1 MKAYLLY
8 PDRDSDWQWAV
19 QATALRE
26 ARRSGRKA
34 HELEGF
40 DPGKAFPW
48 NAELLT
54 HDLGLEH
61 LFAAM
66 ADDAD
71 DVRVV
76 VEREVLNAT
85 GNDLATIIYRQA
97 LLGEALAHPAAVK
110 ELLTIARE
118 AVDAQRRHYLSTLL
132 GDHPDH
138 VLRWA
143 IEALEA
149 ALPSIRRL
157 RALADSVGDF
167 FFTEGWRRL
176 FAMIRAEL
184 DDAYLDQV
192 TRQLGELKLRDGVRM
207 SATLGEGSHAVDYVL
222 HQPPVQ
228 HYTWFE
234 RFLRRW
240 FPSFYEPDDQFGFS
254 ISPRDESG
262 ARALREF
269 SNRGIAI
276 AALALGHAALHLRDF
291 FAVLRAET
299 SFYVGCIALHE
310 QLADAGLATCFPKL
324 NGQLPALRFTGIYDP
339 VLALGTKGAVVAND
353 ADGDGRS
360 LLVIT
365 GANQGGKSTFL
376 RAIGAAQLM
385 AQAGM
390 FVPART
396 YHANLASAVMTH
408 FKREEDAGMASGK
421 FDEELSRMSA
431 IVDHFR
437 SGALLLLNESFAAS
451 AEREASEIADELIQS
466 LRTKGAKVIF
476 VTHLFE
482 YANRVAERSDPQ
494 VLLMRADRAS
504 DGSRPF
510 CIIEGEPMPT
520 SFGQDL
526 YLSVFGETPLTKGAE
541 DAVAI

>member
-8 PDRDSDWQWAV
+8 PDRDSDWQWV
-19 QATALRE
+19 SKATALRE
-26 ARRSGRKA
+26 GRRNGRKTP
-34 HELEGF
+34 ELEGF
-40 DPGKAFPW
+40 SPGKALPW

-54 HDLGLEH
+54 HDLGLDH
-61 LFAAM
+61 LFSAM
-66 ADDAD
+66 AGDAD

-76 VEREVLNAT
+76 VEREVLN
-85 GNDLATIIYRQA
+85 GSDNDLATIAYRQA
-97 LLGEALAHPAAVK
+97 LLADALANPAAVK
-110 ELLTIARE
+110 ELLAIARE

-149 ALPSIRRL
+149 AIPSIRRL
-157 RALADSVGDF
+157 RALTDTADAIFVAP
-167 FFTEGWRRL
+167 GWQRF
-176 FAMIRAEL
+176 FAMIRTEL
-184 DDAYLDQV
+184 DDTYLDRV

-207 SATLGEGSHAVDYVL
+207 SAALGDGGHAVSYVL

-276 AALALGHAALHLRDF
+276 AAQALGRAALHLRDF
-291 FAVLRAET
+291 FAMLRAET
-299 SFYVGCIALHE
+299 AFYVGGITLHE
-310 QLADAGLATCFPKL
+310 QLAGAGLATCFPEL
-324 NGQLPALRFTGIYDP
+324 AERAPALRFTGIYDP
-339 VLALGTKGAVVAND
+339 VLALAATGAVVAND
-353 ADGDGRS
+353 ANADGRS
-360 LLVIT
+360 LIVIT

-385 AQAGM
+385 AQAGL
-390 FVPART
+390 FVPAQA
-396 YHANLASAVMTH
+396 YAANPASAVMTH
-408 FKREEDAGMASGK
+408 FKREEDASMASGK
-421 FDEELSRMSA
+421 FDEELARMSA
-431 IVDHFR
+431 IVDHFKPC
-437 SGALLLLNESFAAS
+437 ALLLFNESFAAT
-451 AEREASEIADELIQS
+451 AEREASEIADELIEG
-466 LRTKGAKVIF
+466 LRAKGGKVVF

-482 YANRVAERSDPQ
+482 YAHGVAGRADPAA
-494 VLLMRADRAS
+494 LFLRADRAP

-510 CIIEGEPMPT
+510 RVIEGEPLAT
-520 SFGQDL
+520 SYGQDL
-526 YLSVFGETPLTKGAE
+526 YRAVFDGDGNGG
-541 DAVAI
+541 DVVAFTS

>member
-1 MKAYLLY
+1 MRAYLLY
-8 PDRDSDWQWAV
+8 PDRDSNWQWAV

-26 ARRSGRKA
+26 GRRSGRKTP
-34 HELEGF
+34 ELEGF
-40 DPGKAFPW
+40 NPAKVLPW

-54 HDLGLEH
+54 HDLGLDH

-66 ADDAD
+66 AGDAD

-76 VEREVLNAT
+76 VEREVLNAAD
-85 GNDLATIIYRQA
+85 NDLATIAYRQA
-97 LLGEALAHPAAVK
+97 LLGDALANPAAVQ
-110 ELLTIARE
+110 ELLAIARE

-157 RALADSVGDF
+157 RALADTVGAQF
-167 FFTEGWRRL
+167 FAPGWQRF
-176 FAMIRAEL
+176 FAMIRTEL
-184 DDAYLDQV
+184 DEAYLDRV

-207 SATLGEGSHAVDYVL
+207 SAALGEGGHAVDYVL
-222 HQPPVQ
+222 HQPPAQ

-240 FPSFYEPDDQFGFS
+240 FPSFYQPDDQFGFS

-276 AALALGHAALHLRDF
+276 AAQALGRAALHLRDF
-291 FAVLRAET
+291 FALLRAET
-299 SFYVGCIALHE
+299 AFYVGCVALHE
-310 QLADAGLATCFPKL
+310 QLSDAGLATCFPEL
-324 NGQLPALRFTGIYDP
+324 GAQSPALRFTGIYDP
-339 VLALGTKGAVVAND
+339 VLALAAKGAVVAND
-353 ADGDGRS
+353 ADADGRS
-360 LLVIT
+360 LVVIT

-376 RAIGAAQLM
+376 RAMGAAQLM

-390 FVPART
+390 FVPAQA
-396 YHANLASAVMTH
+396 YAANLASTVMTH
-408 FKREEDAGMASGK
+408 FKREEDASMASGK
-421 FDEELSRMSA
+421 FDEELARMNA
-431 IVDHFR
+431 IVDHF
-437 SGALLLLNESFAAS
+437 SPSALLLLNESFAAT
-451 AEREASEIADELIQS
+451 AEREASEIADELIEG
-466 LRTKGAKVIF
+466 LRAKGAKVIF

-482 YANRVAERSDPQ
+482 YAHRVAERPDPAA
-494 VLLMRADRAS
+494 LFLRADRAS

-510 CIIEGEPMPT
+510 RVIAGEPLAT
-520 SFGQDL
+520 SYGQDL
-526 YLSVFGETPLTKGAE
+526 YEAVFNGRDGEGSG
-541 DAVAI
+541 VASTS